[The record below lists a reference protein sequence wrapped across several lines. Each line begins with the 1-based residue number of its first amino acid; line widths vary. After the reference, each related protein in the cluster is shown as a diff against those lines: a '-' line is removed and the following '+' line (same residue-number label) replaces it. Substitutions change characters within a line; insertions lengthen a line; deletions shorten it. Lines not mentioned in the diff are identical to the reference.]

1 MPPKPK
7 ANNNPDINASNSNSS
22 PTQEKKFQTPRAMK
36 PNNDIKI
43 DSSNIDAS
51 TAKTK
56 KVKLKDRDISTEEE
70 FQIKKIFHKMFL
82 FDVFPEDVLDIIL
95 GSLFLINILKGD
107 YLYKKGNRN
116 SCFYIVLD
124 GILNAVDDNDNVV
137 KQYKSWSCFGHKT
150 LMMRD
155 QIDKMEYAIK
165 AEVDSQLF
173 ALNGDTFLT
182 IKQKLVNLRLEERYE
197 FNYFF

>member
-1 MPPKPK
+1 MLESQKMIFRGNSTGAQLESLLDASPKKQKLKKMKTYMPPKPK

-70 FQIKKIFHKMFL
+70 F
-82 FDVFPEDVLDIIL
+82 
-95 GSLFLINILKGD
+95 
-107 YLYKKGNRN
+107 
-116 SCFYIVLD
+116 
-124 GILNAVDDNDNVV
+124 
-137 KQYKSWSCFGHKT
+137 
-150 LMMRD
+150 
-155 QIDKMEYAIK
+155 
-165 AEVDSQLF
+165 
-173 ALNGDTFLT
+173 
-182 IKQKLVNLRLEERYE
+182 
-197 FNYFF
+197 

>member
-56 KVKLKDRDISTEEE
+56 K
-70 FQIKKIFHKMFL
+70 
-82 FDVFPEDVLDIIL
+82 
-95 GSLFLINILKGD
+95 
-107 YLYKKGNRN
+107 
-116 SCFYIVLD
+116 
-124 GILNAVDDNDNVV
+124 
-137 KQYKSWSCFGHKT
+137 
-150 LMMRD
+150 
-155 QIDKMEYAIK
+155 
-165 AEVDSQLF
+165 
-173 ALNGDTFLT
+173 
-182 IKQKLVNLRLEERYE
+182 
-197 FNYFF
+197 

>member
-56 KVKLKDRDISTEEE
+56 KVKLKDRDIR
-70 FQIKKIFHKMFL
+70 FQIKKRFHKMFL

-107 YLYKKGNRN
+107 YLYKKQK
-116 SCFYIVLD
+116 F
-124 GILNAVDDNDNVV
+124 
-137 KQYKSWSCFGHKT
+137 
-150 LMMRD
+150 M
-155 QIDKMEYAIK
+155 
-165 AEVDSQLF
+165 
-173 ALNGDTFLT
+173 FL
-182 IKQKLVNLRLEERYE
+182 YSS
-197 FNYFF
+197 